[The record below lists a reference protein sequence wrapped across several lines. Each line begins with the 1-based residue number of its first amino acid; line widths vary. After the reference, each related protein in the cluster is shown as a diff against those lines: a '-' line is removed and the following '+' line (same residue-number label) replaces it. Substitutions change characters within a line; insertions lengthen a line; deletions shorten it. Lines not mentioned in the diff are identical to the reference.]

1 MAKIKGEFGMKTKTL
16 QVVFVIL
23 LILVMISVFTA
34 GTMLTLPL
42 LKRTEVDIAKE
53 QGDKMQRSYASSDV
67 AGNSNAKA
75 NSLSREYEIKDE
87 ETWDVSENGDGSVIA
102 KWTLENRTLTISG
115 TGEIKDYKF
124 SGKQDYHNS
133 QYIDIITNVIIGKEI
148 TKIGDYAFEGCSSL
162 ESIEIPSSVT
172 SIGNG
177 AFIECRSLESI
188 SIERNNQ
195 KYLSENGVLF
205 NRDKTELIKYPSN
218 KKDIIKYTIP
228 SSVMSIC
235 DEAFYSCGSLTTIE
249 IPDAVTNIGKY
260 AFWECNKLEKIEI
273 PNGLADIKSGMFGGC
288 EHLTSIELPSGVTSI
303 GDFAFEGCSR
313 IESINIPSSVTSIGS
328 SAFNEC
334 SRLASIN
341 IPSSVTRIG
350 YYAFSGCSSLA
361 SINIPSSVT
370 NIEEEA
376 ISSNTI
382 IYTKADS
389 EGHRY
394 AESVQQG
401 YILDGT
407 PSKIS
412 TNYEIKDEE
421 MWDVSENQDGSVL
434 AKWTLENATLTITGT
449 GGMKNFYIEDKS
461 AWHNSCN
468 YASLIKNVV
477 IEEGIT
483 DIGSEAFY
491 GCSRLE
497 KIEIPSSVTSIGIN
511 TFRKCKSLGKIEIPS
526 SVTSIGKYAFLEC
539 SNLTNIN
546 VEGNSENYLS
556 EDGILFNKDK
566 TELIQVPANK
576 NIFEYEI
583 PRSVTSIGND
593 AFYGCRTLEKIE
605 ILNNVTSIGWFA
617 FSGCDRLKN
626 INIPES
632 IDSIEW
638 GTFQECISLERL
650 EIPSSVKSIESSAFE
665 GCSSLTSINIPSSVK
680 SIESSAFEG
689 CSSLTSVNIP
699 SSVTSIGKGAF
710 NECSSLESIEIPSR
724 VTSIEERVFYGCS
737 SLKSINIPSSITSI
751 GEMAFSRCSSL
762 ESIQIPDTVVEI
774 GSSAIPS
781 NTIIYTKANSEGH
794 RYAEEGKQG
803 YILED
808 SPDTSK
814 PIFTLNEYKIKDKY
828 IVKIKPNT
836 TYTEFKK
843 DISTNM
849 TYSIKE
855 GTKTIS
861 ETDIIKTGQ
870 VLTTEAGEEYTLVVI
885 GDLNGDG
892 KISLVELARISKIGA
907 GKVNDIKEIEKMAI
921 DVNVDGNITILDLAS
936 IAKLQ
941 NN

>member
-1 MAKIKGEFGMKTKTL
+1 
-16 QVVFVIL
+16 
-23 LILVMISVFTA
+23 
-34 GTMLTLPL
+34 
-42 LKRTEVDIAKE
+42 
-53 QGDKMQRSYASSDV
+53 MQRSYASSDV

-188 SIERNNQ
+188 SIEGNNQ

-303 GDFAFEGCSR
+303 GNYTFFGCESLT
-313 IESINIPSSVTSIGS
+313 SINIPSSVTSI
-328 SAFNEC
+328 E
-334 SRLASIN
+334 
-341 IPSSVTRIG
+341 
-350 YYAFSGCSSLA
+350 Y
-361 SINIPSSVT
+361 
-370 NIEEEA
+370 
-376 ISSNTI
+376 
-382 IYTKADS
+382 
-389 EGHRY
+389 
-394 AESVQQG
+394 
-401 YILDGT
+401 
-407 PSKIS
+407 
-412 TNYEIKDEE
+412 
-421 MWDVSENQDGSVL
+421 
-434 AKWTLENATLTITGT
+434 
-449 GGMKNFYIEDKS
+449 
-461 AWHNSCN
+461 
-468 YASLIKNVV
+468 
-477 IEEGIT
+477 
-483 DIGSEAFY
+483 EAFY
-491 GCSRLE
+491 S
-497 KIEIPSSVTSIGIN
+497 
-511 TFRKCKSLGKIEIPS
+511 
-526 SVTSIGKYAFLEC
+526 
-539 SNLTNIN
+539 
-546 VEGNSENYLS
+546 
-556 EDGILFNKDK
+556 
-566 TELIQVPANK
+566 
-576 NIFEYEI
+576 
-583 PRSVTSIGND
+583 
-593 AFYGCRTLEKIE
+593 
-605 ILNNVTSIGWFA
+605 
-617 FSGCDRLKN
+617 
-626 INIPES
+626 
-632 IDSIEW
+632 
-638 GTFQECISLERL
+638 
-650 EIPSSVKSIESSAFE
+650 
-665 GCSSLTSINIPSSVK
+665 
-680 SIESSAFEG
+680 
-689 CSSLTSVNIP
+689 
-699 SSVTSIGKGAF
+699 
-710 NECSSLESIEIPSR
+710 CSSLESINIPNS
-724 VTSIEERVFYGCS
+724 VTRIGNHTFSGCT
-737 SLKSINIPSSITSI
+737 SLESINIP
-751 GEMAFSRCSSL
+751 E
-762 ESIQIPDTVVEI
+762 TVTKI
-774 GSSAIPS
+774 NDYAIPS

-803 YILED
+803 YIIWRFE
-808 SPDTSK
+808 PT
-814 PIFTLNEYKIKDKY
+814 EYIIKDKY

-861 ETDIIKTGQ
+861 GTDIIKTGQ

-921 DVNVDGNITILDLAS
+921 DVNTDGNITILDLAS

-941 NN
+941 SQK